1 MQIHFDL
8 ILKDDSDDVEEEEEP
23 KLCIERVLLNSIDL
37 ASILRMI
44 FFPTNF

>member
-8 ILKDDSDDVEEEEEP
+8 ILKDDSEVEEEEEP